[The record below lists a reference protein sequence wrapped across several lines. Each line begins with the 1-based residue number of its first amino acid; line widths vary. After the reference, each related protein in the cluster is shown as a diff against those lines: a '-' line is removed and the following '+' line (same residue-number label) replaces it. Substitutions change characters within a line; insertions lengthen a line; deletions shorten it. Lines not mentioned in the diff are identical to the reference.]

1 MTRPIP
7 EEIVTALSG
16 LGALLADWCEQGR
29 DQPLASHEASVL
41 RLVRRVLP
49 RLLEAVVEA
58 ATSGLDR
65 RLRRARQA
73 CPGCGKKTSPWEA
86 ARPRQVLTQCGAIT
100 VERPWYHCRAC
111 RRGWSAV
118 ETVLGVPNRAQTS
131 DGVRQWSLELAASLP
146 YREAAER
153 LDSLTGLALGPET
166 LRRLAI
172 EVGTTIADAE
182 AAEPVDRA
190 PDLLV
195 VETDG
200 TMIRYLDGWHEVKVG
215 LVAGWEDGRLQRPS
229 YVAAREPTEAFGPR
243 LLGEA
248 ARRGGLEIARW
259 AGGVTGRGL
268 AILREALIL
277 GDGAAWI
284 WKLAD
289 DHWTD
294 HIEVVDFYHAS
305 EHLAAVA
312 QAAFGDTPDA
322 RTWAAHHRHA
332 LLAAGPAPVLAALT
346 ALTAT
351 TPATRETLRRE
362 RGYFRQ
368 HAERWPTTPSASTA
382 CQSARAPSSRPP
394 ATSSRSASSVLA
406 CAGPSPA
413 HAPSSPSGHA
423 NALDVLSPPD
433 TLAYSRESHPG
444 GAGPFHQRR
453 PVVRTRRAA
462 SAGRAA

>member
-16 LGALLADWCEQGR
+16 LGVLLADWCEQGR
-29 DQPLASHEASVL
+29 DHPLASHEASVL

-58 ATSGLDR
+58 ATSELDR

-73 CPGCGKKTSPWEA
+73 CPGCGKQTPPWEA

-100 VERPWYHCRAC
+100 VERPWYHCRGC
-111 RRGWSAV
+111 RQGWSVV
-118 ETVLGVPNRAQTS
+118 ETVLGVPGRAQTS
-131 DGVRQWSLELAASLP
+131 AGVRRWGLELAASLP

-153 LDSLTGLALGPET
+153 LDSLTGIALGPET
-166 LRRLAI
+166 LRRLAVA
-172 EVGTTIADAE
+172 VGTRLADAE
-182 AAEPVDRA
+182 AQAAVQVAQTQEAAAPIDRA
-190 PDLLV
+190 PGLLV

-229 YVAAREPTEAFGPR
+229 YVAAREPAETFGPH
-243 LLGEA
+243 LVGEA

-289 DHWTD
+289 DHWID
-294 HIEVVDFYHAS
+294 RIDVVDFYHAS

-322 RTWAAHHRHA
+322 RTWTARHRQH
-332 LLAAGPAPVLAALT
+332 LLTAGPDLVLSALAALT
-346 ALTAT
+346 AP
-351 TPATRETLRRE
+351 TPAAREILRRE

-368 HAERWPTTPSASTA
+368 HAERMAYHTLRLDGLPIGSGAIESAATHVVQIRLKRPGMRWSVPG
-382 CQSARAPSSRPP
+382 ARA
-394 ATSSRSASSVLA
+394 VLA
-406 CAGPSPA
+406 LRARDR
-413 HAPSSPSGHA
+413 SGR
-423 NALDVLSPPD
+423 P
-433 TLAYSRESHPG
+433 LA
-444 GAGPFHQRR
+444 A
-453 PVVRTRRAA
+453 
-462 SAGRAA
+462 

>member
-1 MTRPIP
+1 MTRPIS
-7 EEIVTALSG
+7 EEIVAALDG
-16 LGALLADWCEQGR
+16 LGALLAEWCEQGR

-41 RLVRRVLP
+41 GLVRRVLP

-65 RLRRARQA
+65 RLRRQRQA
-73 CPGCGKKTSPWEA
+73 CPGCGKKVQPWESD
-86 ARPRQVLTQCGAIT
+86 RQRQVLTQCGPVT
-100 VERPWYHCRAC
+100 LERPWYHCRAC

-118 ETVLGVPNRAQTS
+118 ETVLDVPNRAQAS
-131 DGVRQWSLELAASLP
+131 AGVRQWGLELAASLP

-153 LDSLTGLALGPET
+153 LDSLTGIALGPET

-182 AAEPVDRA
+182 GQAAVAVARTQEAAEPVDRA
-190 PDLLV
+190 PGLLV

-200 TMIRYLDGWHEVKVG
+200 TLIRYLDGWHEVKVG
-215 LVAGWEDGRLQRPS
+215 LVAGWEDGRLHRPS
-229 YVAAREPTEAFGPR
+229 YVAAREPAATFGPH
-243 LLGEA
+243 LVGEA

-289 DHWTD
+289 DHWID
-294 HIEVVDFYHAS
+294 RIDVVDFYHAS

-322 RTWAAHHRHA
+322 RTWLAHIRHT
-332 LLAAGPAPVLAALT
+332 LLVDGPDPVRAALGQ
-346 ALTAT
+346 LTAP
-351 TPATRETLRRE
+351 TPAAREALRRE
-362 RGYFRQ
+362 RDYFRQ
-368 HAERWPTTPSASTA
+368 HAERMAYHTLRLDGLPIGSGAIESAATHVVQIRLKRPGMRWSEA
-382 CQSARAPSSRPP
+382 GARA
-394 ATSSRSASSVLA
+394 VLA
-406 CAGPSPA
+406 LRARDR
-413 HAPSSPSGHA
+413 SGR
-423 NALDVLSPPD
+423 P
-433 TLAYSRESHPG
+433 LA
-444 GAGPFHQRR
+444 A
-453 PVVRTRRAA
+453 
-462 SAGRAA
+462 